1 MKLKYIIVLLA
12 MFVNL
17 IGQTQNDSLS
27 LKDSTKANA
36 VIENNAAVTPKTDT
50 ASTALEDLPEF
61 IPDGEVKDKLTDIF
75 SFTKII
81 WATIFLIISFY
92 GIKLTTTVLDK
103 LSEKSTRYR
112 IGLKGVIPIVR
123 IISWTVVIS
132 ILVGVIFAP
141 PIESLVVVTGSLG
154 IAIGLAS
161 QDIIKNI
168 FGGIITLFDRPFQVG
183 DKVEIGGFYGEVKN
197 IGLRSTRIV
206 TPDDSVI
213 VLPNADI
220 MTKFVSNSNTGEAN
234 CQVVAEIYLPS
245 YVDLEEVRKIA
256 IKAAQVSKYAY
267 LNKPIAVIFKNEYH
281 YNKSVI
287 KMRLKAYVLDI
298 RYEFIFMSDM
308 TEVTIR
314 ELINHGIVTKEELSG
329 ITV

>member
-1 MKLKYIIVLLA
+1 MKIKYIIVLFTL
-12 MFVNL
+12 FVNL
-17 IGQTQNDSLS
+17 IGQTQIDSLS
-27 LKDSTKANA
+27 IQDSIKANTLLDKNTS
-36 VIENNAAVTPKTDT
+36 ISSKTDT
-50 ASTALEDLPEF
+50 ASTMLEELPKF
-61 IPDGEVKDKLTDIF
+61 IPDSEVKDKLSDIF
-75 SFTKII
+75 SFTKIV
-81 WATIFLIISFY
+81 WAIIFLIISFY

-123 IISWTVVIS
+123 IISWTIVIS
-132 ILVGVIFAP
+132 ILIGVIFAP

-206 TPDDSVI
+206 TPDDSVVSI
-213 VLPNADI
+213 PNGDI
-220 MTKFVSNSNTGEAN
+220 MTKFVSNANTGEAN

-245 YVDLEEVRKIA
+245 YVDLEAVRKIA
-256 IKAAQVSKYAY
+256 IKSAQVSKYVY
-267 LNKPIAVIFKNEYH
+267 LNKPIAVIFKNEYY

-298 RYEFIFMSDM
+298 RYEFVFMSDM

-329 ITV
+329 ITA

>member
-1 MKLKYIIVLLA
+1 
-12 MFVNL
+12 MFLNVS
-17 IGQTQNDSLS
+17 GQTNTDSLALNDSIKTSETISNPSNAHEESDTSSSADEDIPS
-27 LKDSTKANA
+27 L
-36 VIENNAAVTPKTDT
+36 
-50 ASTALEDLPEF
+50 
-61 IPDGEVKDKLTDIF
+61 IPDSDVKQKLSDIF
-75 SFTKII
+75 SISKVI
-81 WATIFLIISFY
+81 WAVIFVLISFY

-112 IGLKGVIPIVR
+112 IGLKGVIPIFR
-123 IISWTVVIS
+123 IAAWTIVIS
-132 ILVGVIFAP
+132 IVIGVIFAP
-141 PIESLVVVTGSLG
+141 PVESLVVVTGSLG

-161 QDIIKNI
+161 QDIIRNI

-183 DKVEIGGFYGEVKN
+183 DKVEIGGYYGEVKN

-206 TPDDSVI
+206 TPDDSV
-213 VLPNADI
+213 VSVPNSDI
-220 MTKFVSNSNTGEAN
+220 MTKFVSNANTGEAN

-245 YVDLEEVRKIA
+245 HVDLEKVRKIA

-267 LNKPIAVIFKNEYH
+267 LNKPIAVIFKNEYLF
-281 YNKSVI
+281 NRSVI

-314 ELINHGIVTKEELSG
+314 ELINKGIVTKEELNG
-329 ITV
+329 VTA